1 MDISMSIRNG
11 DSFKK
16 EMATFWGLPSF
27 GENVKNGG
35 NVLGFIGFSY
45 DFMTANRPNANPM
58 PFLKTTTV
66 PPVNRPFQWK
76 NPNSSRLSAYFMDL
90 AEDVSTT
97 SPRKTPVCYA
107 RNTGTNK
114 LTVTVTFETTSVTPV
129 TKVLTKLCCPLRATL
144 TKPPIFRNFLLCKK
158 S

>member
-1 MDISMSIRNG
+1 
-11 DSFKK
+11 
-16 EMATFWGLPSF
+16 
-27 GENVKNGG
+27 
-35 NVLGFIGFSY
+35 
-45 DFMTANRPNANPM
+45 M
-58 PFLKTTTV
+58 PFFKTTTV

-76 NPNSSRLSAYFMDL
+76 NPNSSRLFAYFMDL

-97 SPRKTPVCYA
+97 SPRKTPARYA

-158 S
+158 SWRTRTWDARISLWNWESLSKCYWNWFSFSKKILYITIAQKYLT